1 MHLYVIVLSSFFWK
15 ARLELLGFSFFS
27 HFPSFFMSYLK
38 HATCEPEAW
47 LRNLLPKAF
56 LRCCER
62 GPVTYVYNVFRR
74 NAWCYTAAMT
84 VTHEQKNKIHIKDVF
99 PIPFSC
105 CRRDHNFLYPHSRQ
119 PSNYTDASD
128 ERHFRSFLQY
138 SHYVLCLKDADCT
151 SNATV
156 RDSASRL

>member
-1 MHLYVIVLSSFFWK
+1 MHLYYVIVLSSFFWK

-62 GPVTYVYNVFRR
+62 GPVTYVYNVFRKKR
-74 NAWCYTAAMT
+74 VVLYRRYGRSVGMWKFVFAKKLTDFWNETITNLTT
-84 VTHEQKNKIHIKDVF
+84 VLRLLHLTMSFSSLLNF
-99 PIPFSC
+99 SPICGEKFILEPTFI
-105 CRRDHNFLYPHSRQ
+105 F
-119 PSNYTDASD
+119 
-128 ERHFRSFLQY
+128 
-138 SHYVLCLKDADCT
+138 V
-151 SNATV
+151 
-156 RDSASRL
+156 